1 MGNGGSFAAS
11 GVYAVAGG
19 ICRSVAPAPAPAA
32 WSVLAPM
39 SGQGVP
45 GGHAR
50 WAVSRTVAT
59 PGGVGLVAVVNR
71 LGAGICGPGFIEREI
86 E

>member
-11 GVYAVAGG
+11 GVYAAAGG
-19 ICRSVAPAPAPAA
+19 IGRSVAPAPALAA

-59 PGGVGLVAVVNR
+59 PGGGRTCGRGESPGGGDLW
-71 LGAGICGPGFIEREI
+71 AGVY
-86 E
+86 